1 MYFQIWLVTSV
12 RGIGDEPM
20 IAASGPVG
28 IIGFMNAAFGLR
40 AVFFFA
46 AFLAGALFTAFLAVF
61 FEDFFADDFL
71 ADFFPAFFA
80 FFFIAITFS
89 FSGLGTATG
98 FSIQN
103 CREHSR
109 CVTRS

>member
-1 MYFQIWLVTSV
+1 
-12 RGIGDEPM
+12 M

-28 IIGFMNAAFGLR
+28 IIGFMKAAFGLR

-46 AFLAGALFTAFLAVF
+46 VFLAGALFTAFLAVF

-80 FFFIAITFS
+80 FFIAITFS
-89 FSGLGTATG
+89 FWWLVTATG
-98 FSIQN
+98 FSRHN
-103 CREHSR
+103 HREHSR

>member
-1 MYFQIWLVTSV
+1 M
-12 RGIGDEPM
+12 RGIGTEPM
-20 IAASGPVG
+20 IAANGPVG

-46 AFLAGALFTAFLAVF
+46 TFLAGAFFTDFLATF
-61 FEDFFADDFL
+61 FDAFFADDFL

-80 FFFIAITFS
+80 FFIAITFS
-89 FSGLGTATG
+89 FSGLVTATG

-103 CREHSR
+103 
-109 CVTRS
+109 